1 MSALHTGKLKKKRS
15 YFLLFLPTCA
25 KSQPPHVK
33 TSSLDAITFLSN
45 CVLFFIFFFC
55 VAVVYLMT
63 KGHRITRVI
72 TKQPALSFELCS
84 FSVPSSSI
92 FCFLFLPFWGMFPHS
107 RYFFACF
114 RYSRLLLRRIFLL
127 RNAVLAS
134 VASYRPSY
142 TYIYA
147 CRLYTSGCVCI
158 FSFLFFF
165 RFCFL
170 YVEFFFF
177 GSVRFSCFVLSFQ
190 ADHCTYT

>member
-1 MSALHTGKLKKKRS
+1 
-15 YFLLFLPTCA
+15 
-25 KSQPPHVK
+25 
-33 TSSLDAITFLSN
+33 
-45 CVLFFIFFFC
+45 
-55 VAVVYLMT
+55 MT

-165 RFCFL
+165 
-170 YVEFFFF
+170 FFVFVSSMLSSF
-177 GSVRFSCFVLSFQ
+177 SLEVSVSLALSWVFRLTIAHTLELSS
-190 ADHCTYT
+190 ADALSSHPE